1 MSEEIA
7 ANARQVIAT
16 SVAEDE
22 FARFVEAMDLDVNET
37 QMTSE
42 ERDAFRGLKRTILRA
57 MEACRLVIDDNGQP
71 VYTPQVGNNTK
82 PITFYEPD
90 GAALMSMDK
99 KKAGEN
105 VAKTYAAMGAM
116 TKNDAS
122 RFAEMKG
129 RDLKVCQALY
139 LLFLA

>member
-7 ANARQVIAT
+7 ARAGQVVAT
-16 SVAEDE
+16 EVAEDE
-22 FARFVEAMDLDVNET
+22 FAKFTEAMDLDVNET
-37 QMTSE
+37 QMTTE

-57 MEACRLVIDDNGQP
+57 MESGRLTIDDSGQP
-71 VYTPQVGNNTK
+71 VYRPQIGNTK
-82 PITFYEPD
+82 PITFHEPD
-90 GAALMSMDK
+90 GASIMSMDK

-116 TKNDAS
+116 TKTDAS

>member
-1 MSEEIA
+1 MSEENA
-7 ANARQVIAT
+7 AQAEQVIAT

-22 FARFVEAMDLDVNET
+22 FARFIESMDLDAEEAH
-37 QMTSE
+37 MTTE
-42 ERDAFRGLKRTILRA
+42 ERDAFRGLKRTVLRA
-57 MEACRLVIDDNGQP
+57 MCTGRLVIDDKGQP
-71 VYTPQVGNNTK
+71 VYTPQIGNTK
-82 PITFYEPD
+82 PITFHEPD
-90 GAALMSMDK
+90 GASIMSMDK

-116 TKNDAS
+116 TKTDAS